1 MRKKIHIMYTRF
13 SKCSRLFL
21 KKHKKAHRRAES
33 STNIMMLVLIICFA
47 RNWSLEKIVSEES
60 EGGEARA
67 IILGG
72 SHFLFH
78 FNEALIKVK
87 M

>member
-1 MRKKIHIMYTRF
+1 MSEKNPFILYTGC
-13 SKCSRLFL
+13 KCSPVVPQKRKRLIG
-21 KKHKKAHRRAES
+21 AES

-60 EGGEARA
+60 ERGEAGA

-72 SHFLFH
+72 SHFLSH
-78 FNEALIKVK
+78 FNDALIKVK